1 MLNIENISKSF
12 LRKGETIRAVEN
24 FSTTVRSGKI
34 TTIQGASGSGKT
46 TLLLMAAGLLRP
58 DAGTVKLSGNS
69 LYEMNPK
76 ERASLRSQQI
86 GVVFQQFHLM
96 PYLSVMDNILVPA
109 WVTKQSLNE
118 SAQRLIAEF
127 GLTDRVDHKPSE
139 LSVGERQRVAL
150 ARALILNPSLIIA
163 DEPTANLDRDN
174 AEIVLQALS
183 RFAKTGK
190 SVLMASHDPR
200 IADFADHTI
209 FLATKERKEHKNSG
223 AGFFNR

>member
-1 MLNIENISKSF
+1 
-12 LRKGETIRAVEN
+12 
-24 FSTTVRSGKI
+24 
-34 TTIQGASGSGKT
+34 
-46 TLLLMAAGLLRP
+46 
-58 DAGTVKLSGNS
+58 
-69 LYEMNPK
+69 MNPK
-76 ERASLRSQQI
+76 ERASIRSRQI

-109 WVTKQSLNE
+109 WVTKQALDD

-127 GLTDRVDHKPSE
+127 GLSDRIDHKPSE

-163 DEPTANLDRDN
+163 DEPTANLDHDN

-200 IADFADHTI
+200 IADFADHTL
-209 FLATKERKEHKNSG
+209 FTVK
-223 AGFFNR
+223 